1 MVQIAAAQTI
11 ETDRPNL
18 LVRLVQADGSAGHGY
33 LCSAE
38 LRNGRFAT
46 RNLADAV
53 HYLTSLHGRFPGVVD
68 IAANRVA
75 TPGAGSWLVKAS
87 DGFAAERNYL
97 TKLVVAAGP
106 QPSTPGQAECEAAVI
121 GQRHALEML
130 AQSDRE
136 GCAIG
141 AAIALV
147 LDWHGLRAVLDIAA
161 VRMSVDIPD
170 CLLPDEQEARDII
183 ALIAKSPS
191 VERAMSFGAQQ
202 LIGQHRGLWD
212 LLEARQLARLSS
224 EY

>member
-1 MVQIAAAQTI
+1 MVQNATAQSI
-11 ETDRPNL
+11 ETDRSDL
-18 LVRLVQADGSAGHGY
+18 LTRLVHADGSAGHAYVG
-33 LCSAE
+33 SPE

-53 HYLTSLHGRFPGVVD
+53 HYLTALHGRFPGVID
-68 IAANRVA
+68 MAANRVA
-75 TPGAGSWLVKAS
+75 TPGAGNWLVKAT
-87 DGFAAERNYL
+87 DGFAIERGYL

-106 QPSTPGQAECEAAVI
+106 QPSTPGQAECESAVI

-147 LDWHGLRAVLDIAA
+147 LDWHGVRAALDIAA
-161 VRMSVDIPD
+161 VRMSVDIID
-170 CLLPDEQEARDII
+170 CSLPGEDDAREI
-183 ALIAKSPS
+183 AALVATSPAI
-191 VERAMSFGAQQ
+191 ERAMTFGAQQ

-212 LLEARQLARLSS
+212 LLEARQLARLSA

>member
-1 MVQIAAAQTI
+1 MVQIATAQTI
-11 ETDRPNL
+11 ETDRPDL
-18 LVRLVQADGSAGHGY
+18 LMRLVHAEGSAGHGY
-33 LCSAE
+33 VSSAE

-53 HYLTSLHGRFPGVVD
+53 HYLTALHGRFPGVID
-68 IAANRVA
+68 MAANRVA
-75 TPGAGSWLVKAS
+75 TPGAGAWLVKAT
-87 DGFAAERNYL
+87 DGFAAERGYL

-130 AQSDRE
+130 AQSDRD

-170 CLLPDEQEARDII
+170 CVLPDQQQARDMI
-183 ALIAKSPS
+183 ALMASSPS

-212 LLEARQLARLSS
+212 LLEARQLARLGADL
-224 EY
+224 